1 VCSTEDDQI
10 IQKCGLDAFFFLRYV
25 RMMLKVFLPVTL
37 VVLPILAPVNLLSG
51 NAGNTAV
58 LDVFSI
64 SNVAPQYTA
73 GRLWVHWILGTLVV
87 VWVCYVIYDETLLY
101 VTTRQQHASSGTHQT
116 QASPN
121 TILVANIPKSLLE
134 YEKLEGIFD
143 IFPGGVRTI
152 HINRDTR
159 DLSAKLSQRDKIV
172 EAIEVAE
179 TELMKACAS
188 NVARST
194 RQNDTCSI
202 IWSPREWFRMPVKSN
217 AVVPGVTRSRAG
229 ELTVQAK
236 RGATENSS
244 ARLKVNVESKGQ
256 RKPPFR
262 SKRVSQEQSSCTSG
276 KKQDIDAVWKHYLEA
291 ERRKTIRLPLL
302 AKPWFPSLPF
312 LGRKVDRIYH
322 LRRTLN
328 KLNQEITATQDRED
342 TYPMLNNAFVQFNN
356 RISAHLACQSVIHGA
371 PHSMTPRILEIDS
384 LDVIWDNL
392 ALGWRQRWIRTCI
405 GLLISAGLI
414 VLYAVPVAFTSFL
427 ANLDVLASQVSWLSW
442 LADWPDAV
450 KNVIQG
456 VLPPAML
463 QLLLVLVPVCYRHV
477 VQFQGVPTGSIRE
490 LGVQTWHFLFLFV
503 QVGQL
508 LPICCSNTSD

>member
-1 VCSTEDDQI
+1 MEDDQI
-10 IQKCGLDAFFFLRYV
+10 IRKCGLDAFFFLRYI

-37 VVLPILAPVNLLSG
+37 VVLPILAPVNRLSG
-51 NAGNTAV
+51 EAGKTAV
-58 LDVFSI
+58 LEVFSI

-101 VTTRQQHASSGTHQT
+101 VVTRQQHASSVTNQT

-134 YEKLEGIFD
+134 YEKLEGIFG
-143 IFPGGVRTI
+143 IFPGGVRNI
-152 HINRDTR
+152 QINRDTR
-159 DLSAKLSQRDKIV
+159 DLSAKFSQRDTVI

-179 TELMKACAS
+179 TELMKTCTS
-188 NVARST
+188 NVARSM

-202 IWSPREWFRMPVKSN
+202 VSSPREWFRMPVKGN
-217 AVVPGVTRSRAG
+217 TVVPGAIRSRTG
-229 ELTVQAK
+229 EPTVQAK
-236 RGATENSS
+236 GGATEKNS
-244 ARLKVNVESKGQ
+244 ARLKASVEFKGRQ
-256 RKPPFR
+256 KPPLR
-262 SKRVSQEQSSCTSG
+262 SRRVSQEQSSCTSG
-276 KKQDIDAVWKHYLEA
+276 KKQDAEAMWKHYLEA
-291 ERRKTIRLPLL
+291 ERRKTTRLPLF

-322 LRRTLN
+322 LRKTLN
-328 KLNQEITATQDRED
+328 KLNQEIAAAQDRED
-342 TYPMLNNAFVQFNN
+342 PYPMLNNAFVQFNN
-356 RISAHLACQSVIHGA
+356 RISAHLACQSVMHGM
-371 PHSMTPRILEIDS
+371 PHSMTPRILEIDP

-392 ALGWRQRWIRTCI
+392 ALGWRQRWIRACI
-405 GLLISAGLI
+405 GLLISTSLI

-442 LADWPDAV
+442 LADWPDVV

-456 VLPPAML
+456 VLPPAIL

-477 VQFQGVPTGSIRE
+477 IRFQGVPTGSIRE

-503 QVGQL
+503 QV
-508 LPICCSNTSD
+508 S